1 MQFNQSSMT
10 RTVLAVL
17 LLIAFAVA
25 GREFGG
31 GETQGKNS
39 GEPTAS
45 ADVSSAPP
53 AEPAQTEDVA
63 ARDGEVAAGGVQDV
77 STAAP
82 KANARV
88 VATADGDFD
97 FYVLTLSWSPTHCS
111 SDAGGGRD
119 DDLQCRSGRPFGFV
133 LHGLWPQH
141 EKGWPEYCDT
151 SSPLRLKDSVMRE
164 ALALSPSEKLVQHE
178 WEKHGT
184 CSGLSQEDYFAAA
197 ELAVE
202 SVRVP
207 KAFKQP
213 SKPIV
218 TTANAV
224 RRAFLDANPGLS
236 ASDILVTCRRNE
248 IGEVRV
254 CLDKEL
260 RPRACS
266 REVARSHCGSREARM
281 LDVRGNWPRN

>member
-1 MQFNQSSMT
+1 MQVNQSSMT

-17 LLIAFAVA
+17 LLVAFAVV
-25 GREFGG
+25 G
-31 GETQGKNS
+31 GELGGSGSRSKATQ
-39 GEPTAS
+39 E
-45 ADVSSAPP
+45 
-53 AEPAQTEDVA
+53 
-63 ARDGEVAAGGVQDV
+63 
-77 STAAP
+77 TAAP
-82 KANARV
+82 SESVPTPETSAPAVNDAV
-88 VATADGDFD
+88 VQEAAAAAPSPASPPVVPSDADFD

-141 EKGWPEYCDT
+141 EKGWPEFCDT
-151 SSPLRLKDSVMRE
+151 RAPRRLKDSVMRE
-164 ALALSPSEKLVQHE
+164 ALALSPSEKLLQHE

-202 SVRVP
+202 SLRVP
-207 KAFKQP
+207 KAYKQP
-213 SKPIV
+213 AKPLV

-266 REVARSHCGSREARM
+266 REVIRSHCGSREARM

>member
-1 MQFNQSSMT
+1 MQVNQSSMT

-17 LLIAFAVA
+17 LLVAFAVV
-25 GREFGG
+25 G
-31 GETQGKNS
+31 GELGGSGSRSKGTQ
-39 GEPTAS
+39 EPAAS
-45 ADVSSAPP
+45 PESAAPP
-53 AEPAQTEDVA
+53 APAVA
-63 ARDGEVAAGGVQDV
+63 SVDDAVAQDV
-77 STAAP
+77 SAAAP
-82 KANARV
+82 SLASPPV
-88 VATADGDFD
+88 VPSDADFD

-141 EKGWPEYCDT
+141 EKGWPEFCDARA
-151 SSPLRLKDSVMRE
+151 PRRLKDSVMRE
-164 ALALSPSEKLVQHE
+164 ALALSPSEKLLQHE

-202 SVRVP
+202 SLRVP
-207 KAFKQP
+207 KAYKQP
-213 SKPIV
+213 AKPLV

-266 REVARSHCGSREARM
+266 REAIRSHCGSREARM

>member
-1 MQFNQSSMT
+1 MQVNQSSMT

-17 LLIAFAVA
+17 LLVAFAVL
-25 GREFGG
+25 G
-31 GETQGKNS
+31 GELGGSGPKSKGTQA
-39 GEPTAS
+39 PAAS
-45 ADVSSAPP
+45 PESAAPP
-53 AEPAQTEDVA
+53 VASVDDAAVSDTSAAALSPASSPVVPSD
-63 ARDGEVAAGGVQDV
+63 
-77 STAAP
+77 
-82 KANARV
+82 AN
-88 VATADGDFD
+88 FD

-111 SDAGGGRD
+111 SDAGGGLD

-141 EKGWPEYCDT
+141 EKGWPEFCDT
-151 SSPLRLKDSVMRE
+151 RVPRRLKESVMRE
-164 ALALSPSEKLVQHE
+164 ALALSPSEKLLQHE

-202 SVRVP
+202 SLRVP
-207 KAFKQP
+207 KAYKQP
-213 SKPIV
+213 AKPLV

-260 RPRACS
+260 QPRACS

>member
-1 MQFNQSSMT
+1 
-10 RTVLAVL
+10 
-17 LLIAFAVA
+17 
-25 GREFGG
+25 
-31 GETQGKNS
+31 
-39 GEPTAS
+39 
-45 ADVSSAPP
+45 
-53 AEPAQTEDVA
+53 
-63 ARDGEVAAGGVQDV
+63 
-77 STAAP
+77 
-82 KANARV
+82 
-88 VATADGDFD
+88 
-97 FYVLTLSWSPTHCS
+97 
-111 SDAGGGRD
+111 
-119 DDLQCRSGRPFGFV
+119 
-133 LHGLWPQH
+133 
-141 EKGWPEYCDT
+141 
-151 SSPLRLKDSVMRE
+151 MRE

-184 CSGLSQEDYFAAA
+184 CSGLTQEDYFAAA

-202 SVRVP
+202 SLRVP
-207 KAFKQP
+207 KAYKQP
-213 SKPIV
+213 AQPLV

-266 REVARSHCGSREARM
+266 RQVIRSHCGSREARM

>member
-1 MQFNQSSMT
+1 MQVNQSTMT
-10 RTVLAVL
+10 RTVLGL
-17 LLIAFAVA
+17 LLLVAFAVV
-25 GREFGG
+25 GGEFGG
-31 GETQGKNS
+31 SGSGSKGTQES
-39 GEPTAS
+39 AAS
-45 ADVSSAPP
+45 AESAAPP
-53 AEPAQTEDVA
+53 APAVA
-63 ARDGEVAAGGVQDV
+63 SVDEAAV
-77 STAAP
+77 SVDSAAAQSP
-82 KANARV
+82 ASPPV
-88 VATADGDFD
+88 VPSDADFD

-141 EKGWPEYCDT
+141 EKGWPEFCQT
-151 SSPLRLKDSVMRE
+151 NAPRRLKDSVMRE
-164 ALALSPSEKLVQHE
+164 ALALSPSEKLLQHE

-197 ELAVE
+197 KLAVE
-202 SVRVP
+202 SLRVP
-207 KAFKQP
+207 KAYKQP
-213 SKPIV
+213 AQPLV

-224 RRAFLDANPGLS
+224 RRAFLDANPMLS

-266 REVARSHCGSREARM
+266 REVIRSHCGSREARM

>member
-1 MQFNQSSMT
+1 VAS
-10 RTVLAVL
+10 VDEVAVP
-17 LLIAFAVA
+17 V
-25 GREFGG
+25 G
-31 GETQGKNS
+31 S
-39 GEPTAS
+39 AS
-45 ADVSSAPP
+45 ASSPASPP
-53 AEPAQTEDVA
+53 
-63 ARDGEVAAGGVQDV
+63 
-77 STAAP
+77 
-82 KANARV
+82 V
-88 VATADGDFD
+88 VPSDADFD

-141 EKGWPEYCDT
+141 EKGWPEFCDT
-151 SSPLRLKDSVMRE
+151 SAPRRLKDSVMRE

-178 WEKHGT
+178 WQKHGT

-202 SVRVP
+202 SLRVP
-207 KAFKQP
+207 KAYKQP
-213 SKPIV
+213 AQPLV

-260 RPRACS
+260 QPRACS
-266 REVARSHCGSREARM
+266 REVIRSHCGSREARM

>member
-1 MQFNQSSMT
+1 VAS
-10 RTVLAVL
+10 VDDAAVSD
-17 LLIAFAVA
+17 
-25 GREFGG
+25 
-31 GETQGKNS
+31 T
-39 GEPTAS
+39 S
-45 ADVSSAPP
+45 A
-53 AEPAQTEDVA
+53 
-63 ARDGEVAAGGVQDV
+63 
-77 STAAP
+77 AAP
-82 KANARV
+82 SPASPP
-88 VATADGDFD
+88 VAPSDADFD
-97 FYVLTLSWSPTHCS
+97 FFVLTLSWSPTHCS

-119 DDLQCRSGRPFGFV
+119 DDLQCRSGKPFGFI

-151 SSPLRLKDSVMRE
+151 RAPRRLKDSVMRE

-202 SVRVP
+202 SLRVP
-207 KAFKQP
+207 KAYKQP
-213 SKPIV
+213 AQPLV

>member
-17 LLIAFAVA
+17 LLVAFAVV
-25 GREFGG
+25 G
-31 GETQGKNS
+31 GELVGSGSNGKGTQ
-39 GEPTAS
+39 EPTAS
-45 ADVSSAPP
+45 PEIAAPP
-53 AEPAQTEDVA
+53 VPAVA
-63 ARDGEVAAGGVQDV
+63 SVDDAAV
-77 STAAP
+77 SDTSAAAP
-82 KANARV
+82 SPASPP
-88 VATADGDFD
+88 VAPSDADFD
-97 FYVLTLSWSPTHCS
+97 FFVLTLSWSPTHCS

-119 DDLQCRSGRPFGFV
+119 DDLQCRSGKPFGFI

-151 SSPLRLKDSVMRE
+151 RAPRRLKDSVMRE

-202 SVRVP
+202 SLRVP
-207 KAFKQP
+207 KAYKQP
-213 SKPIV
+213 AQPLV

-281 LDVRGNWPRN
+281 LDVRGNWPRT

>member
-1 MQFNQSSMT
+1 MQVNQSSMT
-10 RTVLAVL
+10 RIVLGL
-17 LLIAFAVA
+17 LLLVAFAVV
-25 GREFGG
+25 G
-31 GETQGKNS
+31 GELGGDGSGSKGTQ
-39 GEPTAS
+39 EPTAS
-45 ADVSSAPP
+45 TESAAPSAPAVASVDEAVAKDASVAVPSP
-53 AEPAQTEDVA
+53 ASPPPVPSDA
-63 ARDGEVAAGGVQDV
+63 
-77 STAAP
+77 
-82 KANARV
+82 
-88 VATADGDFD
+88 DFD
-97 FYVLTLSWSPTHCS
+97 FFVLTLSWSPTHCS

-119 DDLQCRSGRPFGFV
+119 DDLQCRSGKPFGFI
-133 LHGLWPQH
+133 LHGLWPQY
-141 EKGWPEYCDT
+141 EKGWPEFCDT
-151 SSPLRLKDSVMRE
+151 SAPRRLKDSVMRE
-164 ALALSPSEKLVQHE
+164 ALSLSPSEKLVQHE

-202 SVRVP
+202 SLRVP
-207 KAFKQP
+207 KAYKQP
-213 SKPIV
+213 AQPLV

-236 ASDILVTCRRNE
+236 ATDILVTCRRNE

-266 REVARSHCGSREARM
+266 RQVIRSHCGSREARM

>member
-1 MQFNQSSMT
+1 MQVNQSSMT

-17 LLIAFAVA
+17 LLVAFAVV
-25 GREFGG
+25 G
-31 GETQGKNS
+31 GELGGS
-39 GEPTAS
+39 GPRSKATPEA
-45 ADVSSAPP
+45 
-53 AEPAQTEDVA
+53 AEPSESVPTPEA
-63 ARDGEVAAGGVQDV
+63 
-77 STAAP
+77 AAP
-82 KANARV
+82 AMNDAV
-88 VATADGDFD
+88 VQEAAAASSQASPPVVPSDADFD

-151 SSPLRLKDSVMRE
+151 SAPRRLKDSVMRE

-207 KAFKQP
+207 KAYKQP
-213 SKPIV
+213 AKPLV

-266 REVARSHCGSREARM
+266 REVTKGHCGSREARM
-281 LDVRGNWPRN
+281 LDVRENWPRN

>member
-1 MQFNQSSMT
+1 MT

-17 LLIAFAVA
+17 LLVAFAVV
-25 GREFGG
+25 G
-31 GETQGKNS
+31 GELGGS
-39 GEPTAS
+39 GSKSKVAQEPADSPES
-45 ADVSSAPP
+45 AAPP
-53 AEPAQTEDVA
+53 APAVA
-63 ARDGEVAAGGVQDV
+63 SIDEAVALDTSA
-77 STAAP
+77 SAP
-82 KANARV
+82 SPASPP
-88 VATADGDFD
+88 VASSDADFD

-119 DDLQCRSGRPFGFV
+119 DDLQCRSGRPFGFI

-151 SSPLRLKDSVMRE
+151 SAPRRLKDSVMRE

-202 SVRVP
+202 SLRVP
-207 KAFKQP
+207 KAYKQP
-213 SKPIV
+213 AQPLV

-266 REVARSHCGSREARM
+266 REVTKGHCGSREARM

>member
-1 MQFNQSSMT
+1 MQVNQSSMT

-17 LLIAFAVA
+17 LLVAFAVV
-25 GREFGG
+25 G
-31 GETQGKNS
+31 GEPGGSGPKSKGTQA
-39 GEPTAS
+39 PAAS
-45 ADVSSAPP
+45 PESAAPP
-53 AEPAQTEDVA
+53 VA
-63 ARDGEVAAGGVQDV
+63 SVDDAAV
-77 STAAP
+77 SDTSAAAP
-82 KANARV
+82 SPASSPVVPSDAN
-88 VATADGDFD
+88 FD

-141 EKGWPEYCDT
+141 EKGWPEFCDT
-151 SSPLRLKDSVMRE
+151 RAPRRLKDSVMRE
-164 ALALSPSEKLVQHE
+164 ALALSPSERLVQHE
-178 WEKHGT
+178 WEKHGS

-202 SVRVP
+202 SLRVP
-207 KAFKQP
+207 KAYKQP
-213 SKPIV
+213 AKPLV

-224 RRAFLDANPGLS
+224 RRAFLDANPVLS
-236 ASDILVTCRRNE
+236 VSDILVTCRRNE

-260 RPRACS
+260 QPRACS
-266 REVARSHCGSREARM
+266 REVIRSHCGSREARM

>member
-10 RTVLAVL
+10 RTVLAAL
-17 LLIAFAVA
+17 LLIAFAVV

-31 GETQGKNS
+31 GETKS
-39 GEPTAS
+39 GDAGGPVAS
-45 ADVSSAPP
+45 TDASSAPRP
-53 AEPAQTEDVA
+53 ELAQA
-63 ARDGEVAAGGVQDV
+63 GEVAAGYGDAADGGVQEV

-82 KANARV
+82 KATAQA

-133 LHGLWPQH
+133 LHGLWPQN

-151 SSPLRLKDSVMRE
+151 RSPRRLKDSVMRE

-202 SVRVP
+202 SLRVP

>member
-1 MQFNQSSMT
+1 MQVNQSSMT

-17 LLIAFAVA
+17 LLVAFAVV
-25 GREFGG
+25 G
-31 GETQGKNS
+31 GELGGS
-39 GEPTAS
+39 GSKSKGAQEPTAS
-45 ADVSSAPP
+45 PESATPP
-53 AEPAQTEDVA
+53 APAVA
-63 ARDGEVAAGGVQDV
+63 SVDDAVAQDV
-77 STAAP
+77 SAAAP
-82 KANARV
+82 SLASPPV
-88 VATADGDFD
+88 VPSDADFD

-141 EKGWPEYCDT
+141 EKGWPEFCDT
-151 SSPLRLKDSVMRE
+151 RAPRRLKDSVMRE
-164 ALALSPSEKLVQHE
+164 ALALSPSEKLLQHE

-202 SVRVP
+202 SLRVP
-207 KAFKQP
+207 KAYKQP
-213 SKPIV
+213 AKPMV

-266 REVARSHCGSREARM
+266 REAIRSHCGSREARM